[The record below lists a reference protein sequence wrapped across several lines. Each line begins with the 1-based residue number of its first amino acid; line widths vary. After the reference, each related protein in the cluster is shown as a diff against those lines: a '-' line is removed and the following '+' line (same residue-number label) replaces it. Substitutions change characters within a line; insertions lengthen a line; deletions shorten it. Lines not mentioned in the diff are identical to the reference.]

1 MDNRKRIY
9 ISLLLFAAVY
19 LVGVIGFKL
28 FGGPEVSLLECIYMT
43 AITISTIGYGEVVD
57 LSGSPAG
64 RIFNILFIILS
75 LGTIAFAVSSITAFI
90 VEGELKN
97 LLGRRRMEKDI
108 ARLKDHFIVCGSD
121 ETAQTVIR
129 ELLLIERDFVVV
141 EPSKEKIEKIA
152 SLGDFLYILGDP
164 AEDAVLQK
172 AGLDKARG
180 VLLSLPTD
188 EANLFV
194 TLTARSLN
202 PKIRIIAKGIDL
214 KSHDKMKKAGADSV
228 VSPSFIGGMRMVSDM
243 VRPAVVTFLDM
254 MLYGKEHVLRV
265 EEVEVGKGSALVGK
279 SLQESAMRERS
290 KALLVAVRKAGTKD
304 YEFNPP
310 SDRVIQETDILI
322 FIGSPD
328 TLKALEKLAAGG
340 RD

>member
-9 ISLLLFAAVY
+9 ISLVLFGTVY
-19 LVGVIGFKL
+19 FIGVIGFKF
-28 FGGPEVSLLECIYMT
+28 FGGPEVSLLDCVYMT

-97 LLGRRRMEKDI
+97 MLGRRRMEKDI
-108 ARLKDHFIVCGSD
+108 ARLKDHYIVCGSD

-129 ELLLIERDFVVV
+129 ELLLTQRDFVVV

-152 SLGDFLYILGDP
+152 SLGDFLYLLGDP

-172 AGLDKARG
+172 AGVDRAKG
-180 VLLSLPTD
+180 ILLLLPTD

-202 PKIRIIAKGIDL
+202 SRARIIAKGIDL
-214 KSHDKMKKAGADSV
+214 KSHDKMKRAGADSV

-265 EEVEVGKGSALVGK
+265 EEVEVGKGSALIGK
-279 SLQESAMRERS
+279 SIQESALRERT

-310 SDRVIQETDILI
+310 SDRIIQETDVII
-322 FIGSPD
+322 FIGSPEM
-328 TLKALEKLAAGG
+328 LKAFEKLAAGE
-340 RD
+340 RA